1 MYDAWTADQRNAIM
15 WSIINLGLNYG
26 LNSYTNESSGYS
38 WWQTTNGN
46 WNCVCN
52 GGLTMGALAIL
63 NEDPTGVA
71 QRVLGYTVDNAAGNC
86 MQAVSSDGTWSETSD
101 YWYFGSTATAQ
112 MISALQTA
120 TGSDHGL
127 LDANPN
133 YSKTGLFHMYGT
145 GFVQKFD
152 YGVSSCT
159 ILWQEWNTDDLTGL
173 WTKQVH
179 RYCQLHALLW
189 SSFQRTSL
197 LFIPTRS

>member
-1 MYDAWTADQRNAIM
+1 M
-15 WSIINLGLNYG
+15 WSILNLGLSYG
-26 LNSYTNESSGYS
+26 LNSYTDQSSGYS

-63 NEDPTGVA
+63 NEDPTGIA

-86 MQAVSSDGTWSETSD
+86 MSAVSSDGTWSETSD

-133 YSKTGLFHMYGT
+133 YSKTGLFHMAVT
-145 GFVQKFD
+145 GFVEKFH
-152 YGVSSCT
+152 YGVSYSVRMRRLSSCT
-159 ILWQEWNTDDLTGL
+159 IGRTADQTST
-173 WTKQVH
+173 
-179 RYCQLHALLW
+179 LLLPTAC
-189 SSFQRTSL
+189 FSL
-197 LFIPTRS
+197 VKLSTNPDTRSTNVIALMHQSHSQYVYL